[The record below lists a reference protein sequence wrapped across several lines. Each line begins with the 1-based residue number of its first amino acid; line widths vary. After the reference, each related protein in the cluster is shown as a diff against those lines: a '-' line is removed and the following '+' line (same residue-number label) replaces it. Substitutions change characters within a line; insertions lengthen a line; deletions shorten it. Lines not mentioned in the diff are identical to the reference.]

1 MAKIYPPQINGK
13 DEKGRWKAD
22 IEVMKLGLPSNYYT
36 YDPEAYQ
43 NRDSWKCDEGSDKD
57 CNSVRKKKDNEFWI
71 VRNEQEC
78 PYCSSVHRIDDVEK
92 YRYLHEKRVVTLKH
106 CYWKPGKDGKSKE
119 VASATLHV
127 LTFQRYCSK
136 CKKMYRDS
144 INDLRY
150 KRKEIS
156 KDGTEEENPTRYAIT
171 NDLGE
176 YIRKASLTSNFKD
189 LSEKFGISIRIIEK
203 LYNEEVDSKDREKR
217 TIPQPEHLGLYTMEF
232 KDTDEKGR
240 KTQYCLC
247 VDEKKQT
254 FVGFFMWN
262 KAKQKEKFFDSI
274 PDISKVAYVFINLDD
289 KAAYECRKIFKNAKI
304 IVERRDVLR
313 RSRNAAEKVYE
324 EAKKLYPEHR
334 NELSSYEEI
343 LLLPNSRYFKDC
355 LYHDMITCYYEEIP
369 TLMESYLL
377 HEKIKQ
383 MYEKN
388 EIVCA
393 EIALR
398 YWMDV
403 NKEKM
408 LPEKKLETLLKRHR
422 DSVLAFIT
430 LYGAMAQTSKE
441 REEYEKVLDDV
452 EHPIEHIASDGIHD
466 NYAMRHAGW
475 KYLYGHIM
483 YGVMVRV
490 NQRRLEEYSH
500 RENYVFCMDFLKA
513 GTFMQRWREMNPQYV
528 TFNNF
533 SIPLKEMFDALI
545 DMFERPISEEPLI
558 PIYFVPDSI

>member
-1 MAKIYPPQINGK
+1 
-13 DEKGRWKAD
+13 
-22 IEVMKLGLPSNYYT
+22 
-36 YDPEAYQ
+36 
-43 NRDSWKCDEGSDKD
+43 
-57 CNSVRKKKDNEFWI
+57 
-71 VRNEQEC
+71 
-78 PYCSSVHRIDDVEK
+78 
-92 YRYLHEKRVVTLKH
+92 
-106 CYWKPGKDGKSKE
+106 
-119 VASATLHV
+119 
-127 LTFQRYCSK
+127 
-136 CKKMYRDS
+136 
-144 INDLRY
+144 
-150 KRKEIS
+150 
-156 KDGTEEENPTRYAIT
+156 
-171 NDLGE
+171 
-176 YIRKASLTSNFKD
+176 
-189 LSEKFGISIRIIEK
+189 
-203 LYNEEVDSKDREKR
+203 
-217 TIPQPEHLGLYTMEF
+217 
-232 KDTDEKGR
+232 
-240 KTQYCLC
+240 
-247 VDEKKQT
+247 
-254 FVGFFMWN
+254 
-262 KAKQKEKFFDSI
+262 
-274 PDISKVAYVFINLDD
+274 
-289 KAAYECRKIFKNAKI
+289 
-304 IVERRDVLR
+304 
-313 RSRNAAEKVYE
+313 
-324 EAKKLYPEHR
+324 
-334 NELSSYEEI
+334 
-343 LLLPNSRYFKDC
+343 
-355 LYHDMITCYYEEIP
+355 
-369 TLMESYLL
+369 
-377 HEKIKQ
+377 
-383 MYEKN
+383 MYEQN

-393 EIALR
+393 ETALR

-490 NQRRLEEYSH
+490 NQRRLEEYNH